1 MLNFFRKNNA
11 SEDNFEL
18 NLKRKGLK
26 ALKNKRARLRER
38 VAFAAT
44 ENIRQ
49 NAIKLLRAVED
60 EIKSRKER
68 R

>member
-1 MLNFFRKNNA
+1 MLNSFRKYYA

-38 VAFAAT
+38 VAFV
-44 ENIRQ
+44 ENES
-49 NAIKLLRAVED
+49 NIKLLRAVEE
-60 EIKSRKER
+60 EIKR
-68 R
+68 REA

>member
-1 MLNFFRKNNA
+1 MLNFFRKYYA

-38 VAFAAT
+38 VAFVGN
-44 ENIRQ
+44 ESN
-49 NAIKLLRAVED
+49 IKLLRAVEE
-60 EIKSRKER
+60 EIKR
-68 R
+68 REA